1 MVCGPCRGSAR
12 RRGVAALFIVVVTV
26 GALAGCARGPQPTAD
41 AVAVFDG
48 GWVSR
53 EDLAAA
59 TSGQWPDLAGLPGA
73 RGAGPEELAR
83 WIAWEKLIAE
93 SRRSEVAGR
102 RDFLLRVRELECE
115 RLVPRL
121 LAEISSDVQVS
132 EQDIEAEVQSI
143 RASREARGTR
153 LQLRHIFLR
162 ASDDLPEEVRQQK
175 LALAQRLLLEL
186 RSGAGFEA
194 LARQHSESSN
204 AANGGFIPALR
215 PGMTDPTFEQV
226 VFALAEGQVSD
237 VITTASG
244 YHIVLLEKRIG
255 PEPVNEAGLR
265 EQLPDMLRSRKA
277 AQARAELIARLKESE
292 PHEARWDE
300 AGAIDPRPGDGSILE
315 VGDFV
320 YTADDL
326 SAVRAQAGVAMQR
339 RDQIRAF
346 LDGLLERELL
356 AAEAVRR
363 HQPTR
368 QELVELHERA
378 AETALVELALRDE
391 EAELKAAASL
401 ADIER
406 FAAEQSAQLQVAAT
420 YRPQVIFLADG
431 KNVWETF
438 REAERMV
445 AELRSGADFAELA
458 KERSAGPNA
467 DLGGDLGLLTT
478 NQMMAYDLEIVQ
490 VIVKLQVGEIAD
502 PIRVSDTKLSSQIG
516 SMKGGFLIVKLLERQ
531 EPHSLNL
538 ATNEAE
544 VRNRFWAAQ
553 RAEVLRQQRDQTLLG
568 AAFQMREAPTAVP
581 AERPAAGPQG

>member
-1 MVCGPCRGSAR
+1 MR
-12 RRGVAALFIVVVTV
+12 RWIVLTALAACSV
-26 GALAGCARGPQPTAD
+26 LAGCAGGPEAPAD

-53 EDLAAA
+53 EDLADAA
-59 TSGQWPDLAGLPGA
+59 SGQWPDLAQLPGA

-93 SRRSEVAGR
+93 SRRSEVEGR

-132 EQDIEAEVQSI
+132 DQDIEAEAQSI

-186 RSGAGFEA
+186 RSGASFEA

-255 PEPVNEAGLR
+255 PEPVNEVGLR
-265 EQLPDMLRSRKA
+265 AQLPDMLRSRKA
-277 AQARAELIARLKESE
+277 AQARAELVARLKESE

-300 AGAIDPRPGDGSILE
+300 SGAIDPRPGDGAILE

-326 SAVRAQAGVAMQR
+326 SAVRAQAGVALQR
-339 RDQIRAF
+339 PDQIRAF

-363 HQPTR
+363 FQPSR
-368 QELVELHERA
+368 KELAAQHEKA
-378 AETALVELALRDE
+378 VDAALVELAVRDE
-391 EAELKAAASL
+391 EAALMAAVPRAELES
-401 ADIER
+401 
-406 FAAEQSAQLQVAAT
+406 FAAEQPAQLQVAAT
-420 YRPQVIFLADG
+420 YRPQVIFLPDG

-445 AELRSGADFAELA
+445 AELRSGADSSALA
-458 KERSAGPNA
+458 RDRSTGPNA

-478 NQMMAYDLEIVQ
+478 NQMMAYDLEMVQ
-490 VIVKLQVGEIAD
+490 AIVKLQVGEIAD
-502 PIRVSDTKLSSQIG
+502 PVRVSDTKLSTQVG
-516 SMKGGFLIVKLLERQ
+516 SMKGGFLIVKLLERR
-531 EPHSLNL
+531 EPYTLDL
-538 ATNEAE
+538 ATGEAE
-544 VRNRFWAAQ
+544 IRKRFWAGH
-553 RAEVLRQQRDQTLLG
+553 RAEILRQQRDDRLL
-568 AAFQMREAPTAVP
+568 AAHFQLREMTPVARASGTP
-581 AERPAAGPQG
+581 AGPQN